1 MQRSKT
7 KKTGGLNSRA
17 VAKLVAQAADDV
29 KAVDIEVLDLRKTS
43 AFTDFFVI
51 ATGRSDRQVRAIS
64 DRILENLEKEKMKPI
79 GIEGYRQG
87 HWILMDYFNVVV
99 HIFYEEVRSFYALD
113 RLWGDAPR
121 VTFRFK

>member
-1 MQRSKT
+1 M
-7 KKTGGLNSRA
+7 NSRA
-17 VAKLVAQAADDV
+17 VAKLIAQAADDV
-29 KAVDIEVLDLRKTS
+29 KAVDIEVLDLRKSS

-64 DRILENLEKEKMKPI
+64 DRILENLGNKKIRPI
-79 GIEGYRQG
+79 GVEGHNQG
-87 HWILMDYFNVVV
+87 QWILMDYVNVVV

-121 VTFRFK
+121 VTFRLK